1 MSRLQS
7 AAGHVRRDWSFGQ
20 WPLRRKL
27 AAAVVLPMVLA
38 FVFGGLRVQSDFA
51 SAQQLTA
58 AADTVNVIRP
68 VIDYNLAV
76 QRLAAADSVGG
87 STLTLATARYKSAA
101 ADLSAAMKRSNVPD
115 SVRAKAT
122 SALSLGE
129 AVRSAKAQ
137 TGFSD
142 VVIEKSGNIATVMS
156 EVVSDLGL
164 TDDPASAKLVLALQ
178 DTITG
183 QRALTG
189 QQINLANTDDAAA
202 ELRAIGEVGA
212 ETSALTR
219 LQTELPTFSSPIRQ
233 VLNDNT
239 RRAGVLEGTPTKDD
253 IAGLAPVFQSSNA
266 TYTTL
271 LDGQLS
277 SLASTL
283 VDRANANRSGAVF
296 AALLVTAALLA
307 AVLIVIA
314 SIRLLLSTIR
324 VVREG
329 ALDVAEN
336 RLPAAVAKIRDG
348 EEAPPFEPIPVTT
361 TEEMGQLARAVDDL
375 HTQALTLAGEQAR
388 LRVQVGH
395 MFETLSRRS
404 TSLID
409 QQLTLIER
417 LESDEEDPKRLQSL
431 FRLDHLAARMRRNS
445 DSLLVLAGTS
455 TRRAVTGSVSV
466 ADAVRAA
473 VSEVENYER
482 IDIGDTANDHV
493 LGAVG
498 SDLIHLLAEIVDN
511 ALAYSP
517 PTTRVAIRGARTPD
531 GGLLVE
537 VADRG
542 LGMPPKDLAALN
554 DQLAHGG
561 DITADTARRMGLYVV
576 GSLAKRHGIAVRLR
590 RNGDEVQGVTVSI
603 HLPSGLLADSATIR
617 PDRGRSA
624 RAASTPSPA
633 LDGDGKPTVTP
644 SVVGGSTKSGLPT
657 RVRGASGATPIPDA
671 AKKVVPP
678 RIPSADSLPS
688 ANASVAPVK
697 PVIETSPAGD
707 VASSGDAP
715 MAPNGK
721 AADAVNGNVHQPLN
735 GKAAEPLT
743 GQSASGHTN
752 GVAAPEAK
760 DISPESKD
768 APSEVKDG
776 SSETDGA
783 VATPGDP
790 TVAPRSA
797 SGLPVRKPRA
807 SRITEY
813 REFGNAPAEQDEAD
827 SIAADGSVSDSLAE
841 DAGAPQTATNVKA
854 NRLAS
859 WLPGRAKAAAEAARL
874 EAEANEPRQMPS
886 NLSAWLDHRAKL
898 VEAAKQRELGTQDSD
913 VIAGADSDA
922 LASDAQALDLVGD
935 STAGS
940 SDEMH
945 VPDEWVAEVVGDGDP
960 SGEAVVEALPA
971 EPPVLADDDAKTSA
985 LDTDAGSD
993 TRPEASAEVAPEGT
1007 VPVSEEA
1014 SLPTRIPGTS
1024 GAPTSNEQAAP
1035 TGRVFRRAHTTS
1047 FFGARK
1053 ARETADQPLAEQA
1066 EQPLAEPEVAV
1077 ALEAEPEVAPAMQA
1091 EPEVQ
1096 PAMEPEPEP
1105 AVAREA
1111 EPEVAPALEAEPE
1124 VAPAL
1129 EAEVAPA
1136 MEPEPEEAPTA
1147 VLNDTP
1153 IFRAMMSRWL
1163 TDDPG
1168 PAAQAPAWSPTEAD
1182 EVFSAAAS
1190 NEEAAPLEQSS
1201 AGLPMR
1207 RPGNHMV
1214 VGGMER
1220 TGASPSA
1227 PPAPNRRDPEA
1238 IRRSL
1243 NRHQQGVSSART
1255 ETQDG
1260 TQRED
1265 ADVHQ

>member
-7 AAGHVRRDWSFGQ
+7 AAGHVRRDWSFDQ

-87 STLTLATARYKSAA
+87 GTLTLATARYKSAA

-115 SVRAKAT
+115 AVRAKAT
-122 SALSLGE
+122 SALLLGE

-164 TDDPASAKLVLALQ
+164 TDDPASAQLVLALQ
-178 DTITG
+178 DTITA

-253 IAGLAPVFQSSNA
+253 LAGLAPVFQSSNA

-329 ALDVAEN
+329 ALDVAQN

-348 EEAPPFEPIPVTT
+348 EEAAPFEPIPVTT

-590 RNGDEVQGVTVSI
+590 RNGDELQGVTVSI
-603 HLPSGLLADSATIR
+603 HLPAGLLADSATIR

-624 RAASTPSPA
+624 RAASTTSPA

-678 RIPSADSLPS
+678 RIPGADSLPS
-688 ANASVAPVK
+688 VNASVAPAK
-697 PVIETSPAGD
+697 PVIETSSPSGD
-707 VASSGDAP
+707 VAPSSDGP
-715 MAPNGK
+715 FAPNGK
-721 AADAVNGNVHQPLN
+721 AAETLNGHTAAPLN
-735 GKAAEPLT
+735 GQAAEPL
-743 GQSASGHTN
+743 N
-752 GVAAPEAK
+752 GVFAPEPKDAAPE
-760 DISPESKD
+760 P
-768 APSEVKDG
+768 KDG
-776 SSETDGA
+776 SSEADGA
-783 VATPGDP
+783 AATTGDP

-813 REFGNAPAEQDEAD
+813 REFGSAPAEKGDAA
-827 SIAADGSVSDSLAE
+827 SIGADGADGAVSDSLAD
-841 DAGAPQTATNVKA
+841 DADVQQPVTNAKAT
-854 NRLAS
+854 RLPS

-898 VEAAKQRELGTQDSD
+898 VEA
-913 VIAGADSDA
+913 
-922 LASDAQALDLVGD
+922 
-935 STAGS
+935 
-940 SDEMH
+940 
-945 VPDEWVAEVVGDGDP
+945 
-960 SGEAVVEALPA
+960 
-971 EPPVLADDDAKTSA
+971 
-985 LDTDAGSD
+985 
-993 TRPEASAEVAPEGT
+993 
-1007 VPVSEEA
+1007 
-1014 SLPTRIPGTS
+1014 
-1024 GAPTSNEQAAP
+1024 
-1035 TGRVFRRAHTTS
+1035 
-1047 FFGARK
+1047 
-1053 ARETADQPLAEQA
+1053 
-1066 EQPLAEPEVAV
+1066 
-1077 ALEAEPEVAPAMQA
+1077 
-1091 EPEVQ
+1091 
-1096 PAMEPEPEP
+1096 
-1105 AVAREA
+1105 
-1111 EPEVAPALEAEPE
+1111 
-1124 VAPAL
+1124 
-1129 EAEVAPA
+1129 
-1136 MEPEPEEAPTA
+1136 
-1147 VLNDTP
+1147 
-1153 IFRAMMSRWL
+1153 
-1163 TDDPG
+1163 
-1168 PAAQAPAWSPTEAD
+1168 
-1182 EVFSAAAS
+1182 
-1190 NEEAAPLEQSS
+1190 
-1201 AGLPMR
+1201 
-1207 RPGNHMV
+1207 
-1214 VGGMER
+1214 
-1220 TGASPSA
+1220 
-1227 PPAPNRRDPEA
+1227 
-1238 IRRSL
+1238 
-1243 NRHQQGVSSART
+1243 
-1255 ETQDG
+1255 
-1260 TQRED
+1260 
-1265 ADVHQ
+1265 